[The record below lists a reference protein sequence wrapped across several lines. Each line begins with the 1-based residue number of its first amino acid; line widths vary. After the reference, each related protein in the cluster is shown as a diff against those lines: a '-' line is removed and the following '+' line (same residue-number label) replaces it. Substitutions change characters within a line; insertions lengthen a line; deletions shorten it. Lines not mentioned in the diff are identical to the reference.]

1 MMPLLVLFDI
11 DGTLLRPSGVGRRS
25 LDRAFLEL
33 YGRAAVFE
41 GMRFHGRTD
50 PEIVGDGLA
59 LVGAPAS
66 DFGDVV
72 DRYLAHLEVEVADGP
87 PLALPGAAALVE
99 LLDSREDVLL
109 GLVTGNVRRG
119 AEIKLGRDD
128 LFRRFPIGAFGDD
141 HADRSELIR
150 LARRRAGEAGHGD
163 FDPARTLYVG
173 DTERDV
179 EAARIGGA
187 VAVAVAT
194 GNMALETLAETSPDH
209 LLPSL
214 EPASRFLQEV
224 LLCPR

>member
-11 DGTLLRPSGVGRRS
+11 DGTLLRPCGLGRRS
-25 LDRAFLEL
+25 LDRAFLDL
-33 YGRAAVFE
+33 YGSAGVFD

-59 LVGAPAS
+59 SVGAPAS
-66 DFGDVV
+66 DFDRAVG
-72 DRYLAHLEVEVADGP
+72 RYLEYLEVEVAQGA
-87 PLALPGAAALVE
+87 PLALPGVE
-99 LLDSREDVLL
+99 ELIATLDSRDDVVL

-119 AEIKLGRDD
+119 AEIKLGRDN
-128 LFRRFPIGAFGDD
+128 LFRRFPVGAFGDD

-150 LARRRAGEAGHGD
+150 LARRRAAEAGHGSMA
-163 FDPARTLYVG
+163 PERTLYIG

-179 EAARIGGA
+179 EAARAGGA

-194 GNMALETLAETSPDH
+194 GSMALETLAETSPDH

-214 EPASRFLQEV
+214 EPASRFLKEV
-224 LLCPR
+224 LACPR